1 MSIQKLQGKTEAKLG
16 LYYEFDTESEPLG
29 VGGMGKVYEGRC
41 VDERSGMTRKV
52 AIKFMY
58 DDLPE
63 SAIERARRE
72 ASIQIRNDNL
82 VEMLGFIET
91 ETKDVLG
98 ERVKHYHVV
107 SELLEGVSLDDML
120 QGKFLDRK
128 GEVVAYAQK
137 LYDDYRKDVYRFA
150 IQVIRRVLTGLM
162 SLHDA
167 GYIHR
172 DIDPTNIMVTRDGH
186 VKLIDFGIAKQLRS
200 LTTNDKSL
208 TVAGVFMGKP
218 EYAAPELVLGD
229 IKSQGVTT
237 DIYAIGILLF
247 QCIVGHTPFEGD
259 RHEVLHKQIHNK
271 LPLHLVKN
279 KELRK
284 IVEKATQKNR
294 ADRYQSAAEFRVALE
309 RLPENLKESAFQWN
323 KQKSIIAAGVA
334 GVALIGAAVA
344 LWPKS
349 GGEPN
354 AVYVAEEQANRPSQ
368 KSSVPVVE
376 NHLTSADT
384 TTFNAALELLHSNSA
399 PKGLKYLEELSQ
411 KGYAEATLL
420 LSRLYFEGKT
430 DKDVIVKSVVEM
442 RKLANIEIDN
452 IKAHELLELCISQ
465 DQSSYKALYEL
476 GKDYFGGRGR
486 SEGYVR
492 DIDKAIEYF
501 SKAVTESSRQ
511 HDDAYLEKS
520 KSALKTAEE
529 AKAQLEAAKELDAAS
544 INQ

>member
-1 MSIQKLQGKTEAKLG
+1 MSIQKLQGRAEAKHG
-16 LYYEFDTESEPLG
+16 LYYEFDTEAEPLG

-58 DDLPE
+58 DDLPD

-98 ERVKHYHVV
+98 ESVKHYHVV

-128 GEVVAYAQK
+128 GQVVQYAQK

-150 IQVIRRVLTGLM
+150 IQVIRSVLTGLM

-172 DIDPTNIMVTRDGH
+172 DIDPTNIMVTSDGH
-186 VKLIDFGIAKQLRS
+186 IKLIDFGIAKQLRS

-237 DIYAIGILLF
+237 DIYAMGILLF

-259 RHEVLHKQIHNK
+259 RHEVLHKQIHAK
-271 LPLHLVKN
+271 LPLHLIRN

-309 RLPENLKESAFQWN
+309 RLPVSLKDDAIQWN
-323 KQKSIIAAGVA
+323 KTKSIIAASVA
-334 GVALIGAAVA
+334 GVALIGAGVAFWPESDDHSSPLPPEPQKSLASNQLTSSDTMTFNVA
-344 LWPKS
+344 LDLLKS
-349 GGEPN
+349 DG
-354 AVYVAEEQANRPSQ
+354 
-368 KSSVPVVE
+368 
-376 NHLTSADT
+376 
-384 TTFNAALELLHSNSA
+384 A
-399 PKGLKYLEELSQ
+399 PKGVKYLNELSQ

-430 DKDVIVKSVVEM
+430 QRDAIVESVVAM
-442 RKLANIEIDN
+442 RKRAGVEIDN
-452 IKAHELLELCISQ
+452 VKAHEMLELCVSQ
-465 DQSSYKALYEL
+465 DANNYKALFEL

-486 SEGYVR
+486 SEGYER
-492 DIDKAIEYF
+492 DMDKAIDYF
-501 SKAVTESSRQ
+501 EKALAASELRN
-511 HDDAYLEKS
+511 DDSYIDQCRVAL
-520 KSALKTAEE
+520 KSARE
-529 AKAQLEAAKELDAAS
+529 AKQQIEAAQALGQA
-544 INQ
+544 NTPL

>member
-1 MSIQKLQGKTEAKLG
+1 MSIQKLQGRAEAKQG
-16 LYYEFDTESEPLG
+16 VYYEFDTESEPLG

-58 DDLPE
+58 DDLPD

-98 ERVKHYHVV
+98 ESVKHYHVV

-128 GEVVAYAQK
+128 GQVVQYAQK

-150 IQVIRRVLTGLM
+150 IQVMRSILTGLM

-186 VKLIDFGIAKQLRS
+186 IKLIDFGIAKQLRS

-237 DIYAIGILLF
+237 DIYAMGILLF

-259 RHEVLHKQIHNK
+259 RHEVLHKQIHAK
-271 LPLHLVKN
+271 LPLHLIKN
-279 KELRK
+279 KDLRK

-294 ADRYQSAAEFRVALE
+294 ADRFQSAAEFRVALE
-309 RLPENLKESAFQWN
+309 RLPVSLKDDAIQWN
-323 KQKSIIAAGVA
+323 KTKSIIAASVA
-334 GVALIGAAVA
+334 GAALIGAAVA
-344 LWPKS
+344 FWPKS
-349 GGEPN
+349 DPTPQTEFITGGNDSNTFKET
-354 AVYVAEEQANRPSQ
+354 Q
-368 KSSVPVVE
+368 KARVT
-376 NHLTSADT
+376 NQLTSSDT
-384 TTFNAALELLHSNSA
+384 MTFHVALDLLKSDGA
-399 PKGLKYLEELSQ
+399 PKGVKYLNELSN

-430 DKDVIVKSVVEM
+430 QRDAIIESVVAM
-442 RKLANIEIDN
+442 RKRAGVEIDN
-452 IKAHELLELCISQ
+452 VKAHEMLERCVEQ
-465 DQSSYKALYEL
+465 DKNNYKALFEL
-476 GKDYFGGRGR
+476 GKDYYGGPGR
-486 SEGYVR
+486 AEGYER
-492 DIDKAIEYF
+492 DMEKAIDYF
-501 SKAVTESSRQ
+501 TKALAASELRDDPSYVEQSRT
-511 HDDAYLEKS
+511 
-520 KSALKTAEE
+520 ALKNAQE
-529 AKAQLEAAKELDAAS
+529 AKEQLDAAQALES
-544 INQ
+544 AYPVQ